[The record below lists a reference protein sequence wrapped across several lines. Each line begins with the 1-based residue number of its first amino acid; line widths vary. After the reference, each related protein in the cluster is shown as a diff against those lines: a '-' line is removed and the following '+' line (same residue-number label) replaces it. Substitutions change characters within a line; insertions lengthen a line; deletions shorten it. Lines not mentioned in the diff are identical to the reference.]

1 MITRASFRSSFWS
14 LSMLAFVG
22 GTRARRYGEKA
33 HLSSCALLAL
43 SSRDVMELN
52 PKRRAAVSFTR
63 LMMRSSAEERSSFGV
78 RAQPR
83 YL

>member
-1 MITRASFRSSFWS
+1 
-14 LSMLAFVG
+14 MLAFVG

-52 PKRRAAVSFTR
+52 PKRRVDRPAPAAAR
-63 LMMRSSAEERSSFGV
+63 
-78 RAQPR
+78 RAAPPPIR
-83 YL
+83 TVYLCR